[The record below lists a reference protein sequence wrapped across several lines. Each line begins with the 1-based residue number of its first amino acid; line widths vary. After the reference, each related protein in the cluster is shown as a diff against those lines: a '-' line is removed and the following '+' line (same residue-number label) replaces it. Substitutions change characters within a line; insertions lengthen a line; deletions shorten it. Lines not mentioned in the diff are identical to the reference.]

1 LGKVT
6 FGFCNG
12 KIITNGNKLSMH
24 LELKNKP
31 MEKKSRFSIKVSES
45 FEETVILKALEL
57 VKEGK
62 TEGEVDSKHF
72 GHLGIFIDHKPELV
86 MLSYQGTENS
96 PELHGKTIYIG
107 GNHSEKDN
115 RKSS

>member
-1 LGKVT
+1 MDK
-6 FGFCNG
+6 
-12 KIITNGNKLSMH
+12 
-24 LELKNKP
+24 KN
-31 MEKKSRFSIKVSES
+31 RFSIRVSES
-45 FEETVILKALEL
+45 FEKTVILKALEM

-72 GHLGIFIDHKPELV
+72 GQLGIFIDRKPDLV
-86 MLSYQGTENS
+86 MLTYQGTEHS

-107 GNHSEKDN
+107 GNQTEKDS

>member
-1 LGKVT
+1 MEKQGKV
-6 FGFCNG
+6 
-12 KIITNGNKLSMH
+12 
-24 LELKNKP
+24 
-31 MEKKSRFSIKVSES
+31 SIKVSES

-62 TEGEVDSKHF
+62 TEGQIDSKHF
-72 GHLGIFIDHKPELV
+72 GHLGIFIDRKPELV
-86 MLSYQGTENS
+86 MLSYQGTEQS

-107 GNHSEKDN
+107 GNQTEKDN